1 MSKYFV
7 IKSIKDSGTDI
18 KGYFV
23 RLDDNLAMID
33 DEFFMKIL
41 QMINYIREEIKK
53 QLIDKGFS

>member
-33 DEFFMKIL
+33 DKFLMKIL

-53 QLIDKGFS
+53 QLINKGFS

>member
-41 QMINYIREEIKK
+41 
-53 QLIDKGFS
+53 